1 MSENDNGKAASSLLR
16 QQHSKVFDPRIISN
30 EESKAVWSTQSVELA
45 LQGIKE
51 GYELKESPFNPH
63 IKKVK
68 LRKAFLPF
76 QYTPEEM
83 EIFKHAMED
92 KIWFGNNFTHLKD
105 GENGWRQIKLR
116 PYQEEI
122 LNRYTKYHR
131 NILMIPRQSGK
142 TTTTVIE
149 IVHFLCFNTDKDVV
163 VIAQSEP
170 VVKEILSKIREV
182 FSRLPFFLSPGFI
195 RFNDEY
201 IELDNGCRLKIGV
214 ASESVVQG
222 FSLDF
227 LYVDEFAYL
236 GPGAETFWINI
247 YPALINNP
255 NSKCIITST
264 PNGRNLFYTLWTDAL
279 EKRNNFVP
287 YRLYWYDIPNRDEK
301 FKEDTIRTIGIMG
314 WELGFECNF
323 DIGVKTIIPIKTQKY
338 LREVQR
344 EYVDQ
349 WVQNTTDSNLKL
361 TTFEKYLNYN
371 DFSFLTNQNLRNDDY
386 YLISLDI
393 AEGLEQDYSVIKLI
407 RVEWSIEHKRLEYR
421 VVAVYHSNTVS
432 VSELAIVLLDLL
444 LKLDPTKIQVI
455 IETNAFGGEL
465 FQVIDTQ
472 RKYNNKYSSIS
483 NSVFTQFRRNAED
496 KQMNRGIRWNSSN
509 KPTTVKEFSNLL
521 NNRKFIETYPPAI
534 EEIMNF
540 ARSRDNVF
548 KANYG
553 HDDLV
558 MCSITAVA
566 FIRSDDLNHL
576 DFKKRIEQSLR
587 VQLNDE
593 DTEIVR
599 LREQEEKEERQ
610 TYVSANGFREVDF
623 AKRRK
628 QKRSKNLLIM

>member
-1 MSENDNGKAASSLLR
+1 MSEIDNIGKTASLLK
-16 QQHSKVFDPRIISN
+16 QQHSAVFDPRIITN
-30 EESKAVWSTQSVELA
+30 DESKAVWSTQSVDLA
-45 LQGIKE
+45 IQGIKE
-51 GYELKESPFNPH
+51 GYELKESPFNSH
-63 IKKVK
+63 IKKAQ

-76 QYTPEEM
+76 QYTPEEI
-83 EIFKHAMED
+83 EIFKHAMVD

-105 GENGWRQIKLR
+105 GDNGWKQIKLR
-116 PYQEEI
+116 GYQEEI
-122 LNRYTKYHR
+122 LNRYTKNNR

-142 TTTTVIE
+142 TTTTVVE
-149 IVHFLCFNTDKDVV
+149 IVHYLCFNTEKDVV
-163 VIAQSEP
+163 VIAQSKP
-170 VVKEILSKIREV
+170 VVTEILSKIREV

-195 RFNDEY
+195 RFTDEY

-227 LYVDEFAYL
+227 LYIDEFAYL
-236 GPGAETFWINI
+236 GSGAEAFWVNI
-247 YPALINNP
+247 YPTLANNP

-301 FKEDTIRTIGIMG
+301 FKDDTIRTIGIMG
-314 WELGFECNF
+314 WELGYECNF
-323 DIGVKTIIPIKTQKY
+323 DIGVKTIIPIKTQKF

-344 EYVDQ
+344 EYEDQ
-349 WVQNTTDSNLKL
+349 WTQHDFDSNSIS
-361 TTFEKYLNYN
+361 TTFEAYLNSN
-371 DFSFLTNQNLRNDDY
+371 DFVYLKNHKLRHDDY

-393 AEGLEQDYSVIKLI
+393 SEGLEQDYSVIKLI
-407 RVEWSIEHKRLEYR
+407 RAEWSIDNQRLEYR
-421 VVAVYHSNTVS
+421 VVAIYHSNTVS
-432 VSELAIVLLDLL
+432 VSELAMILLDLL
-444 LKLDPTKIQVI
+444 LKLDSDKIQVI

-472 RKYNNKYSSIS
+472 RKYNNKYSKIS

-496 KQMNRGIRWNSSN
+496 KHLSRGIRWNSSN
-509 KPTTVKEFSNLL
+509 KPTTVKEFSNML
-521 NNRKFIETYPPAI
+521 NNRKFIETYPLAI

-566 FIRSDDLNHL
+566 FIRSEDLNHL
-576 DFKKRIEQSLR
+576 EFKKRIEQSLR

-593 DTEIVR
+593 DKEIVR
-599 LREQEEKEERQ
+599 LREKEEKEERQ
-610 TYVSANGFREVDF
+610 TYVSANGYREVDF
-623 AKRRK
+623 SKRK
-628 QKRSKNLLIM
+628 KRNSSKNLLL